1 MNISEIKRPLGDRK
15 KKISNL
21 AKIFFSVIIILTF
34 FSKSFY
40 SWTLP
45 KVRAESIGSG
55 SLTKEIMGEGI
66 IEAKDRVE
74 HYVSVRGRIKD
85 IKVSPGDEVKKGQVI
100 MIIDK
105 GELEKELERSDIE
118 LSELKLQYEGIISDK
133 EINSV
138 NSYEKKLKE
147 LEEDLAL
154 KEQDYLVYKA
164 LYEKGAESRSAYE
177 AKEREYNSAK
187 SQLDSLQKD
196 FELQQQNSSRDIESA
211 KLAIAKKELI

>member
-1 MNISEIKRPLGDRK
+1 MKGWKRVNISEIKRPLGDRK

-55 SLTKEIMGEGI
+55 SLTKEIMGEGM

-74 HYVSVRGRIKD
+74 HYISVRGQIKD
-85 IKVSPGDEVKKGQVI
+85 IKVSPGDEVKKGQAI

-105 GELEKELERSDIE
+105 GELEKELERGDIE
-118 LSELKLQYEGIISDK
+118 LSELKLQYEGIIS
-133 EINSV
+133 
-138 NSYEKKLKE
+138 EKAQGIGRGSG
-147 LEEDLAL
+147 LEGTGLF
-154 KEQDYLVYKA
+154 
-164 LYEKGAESRSAYE
+164 S
-177 AKEREYNSAK
+177 
-187 SQLDSLQKD
+187 
-196 FELQQQNSSRDIESA
+196 I
-211 KLAIAKKELI
+211 